1 MEPAVPS
8 DRIRSIVDV
17 YRSSHGHRDHSRHR
31 PRALPRRRAGG
42 ARPHGQGAAV
52 RADGDRLLLHR
63 QSRRAAGQDPG
74 DLRRGEALPRAA
86 GRQEA
91 RPQDRPAQHGLHADA
106 RQHAAHL
113 DGAVGHQAQPQR
125 GLLREAR
132 DGGRPSRRAGQ
143 PPLPWPQPLARRP
156 ARLPRD
162 RGRLLQHHGSA
173 GAEDGAPLRPRAR
186 PAGRVFRRAVP
197 RLPVF
202 AAHDALPAPGR
213 AHRGR
218 VRPGPAHRHQ
228 LPDPAGAQ
236 RRAGPLH
243 PHAERQVDR
252 CAGDCRRLC
261 RERRPDAAALDQRC
275 LPGDAASRRQPQR
288 RRALRHPVL
297 LRQQHRL
304 AGRRGAD
311 RPWDRTSRPS
321 TRRPTTATTWSG
333 TRSGTTTCS
342 TTPTGKRPS
351 ERHGNHSHR
360 RPGSL
365 PRRGTRGAASARP
378 ASCASRS
385 PRSASISSS
394 ITACPRR

>member
-1 MEPAVPS
+1 MATETIPVIDLGPFLAGEPGALDRTAKELRFALTEIGFYFIVNHGVP
-8 DRIRSIVDV
+8 REKIQ
-17 YRSSHGHRDHSRHR
+17 
-31 PRALPRRRAGG
+31 ATFE
-42 ARPHGQGAAV
+42 
-52 RADGDRLLLHR
+52 
-63 QSRRAAGQDPG
+63 
-74 DLRRGEALPRAA
+74 RGEALPRAA

-91 RPQDRPAQHGLHADA
+91 RAQDRPAQHGLHADA
-106 RQHAAHL
+106 RQYAAHL

-143 PPLPWPQPLARRP
+143 PPLPRPQPLARRP

-213 AHRGR
+213 AQSDGR
-218 VRPGPAHRHQ
+218 VRAGPAHRHQ
-228 LPDPAGAQ
+228 LPHPAGAQ

-261 RERRPDAAALDQRC
+261 RERRPDAAALDQRR
-275 LPGDAASRRQPQR
+275 LPGDAASRRQQQR

-304 AGRRGAD
+304 AGGRGAD
-311 RPWDRTSRPS
+311 HRRARTSRPS

-351 ERHGNHSHR
+351 ERRGNHSHR

-378 ASCASRS
+378 ASCALRS